1 VCVSFFCPLSFVLNV
16 AIVFGLSIL
25 DRLFGFF

>member
-1 VCVSFFCPLSFVLNV
+1 VCVAFFCPLSFVLNV
-16 AIVFGLSIL
+16 AIVSGLSIL